1 MPRLSPAA
9 EVALL
14 ARVLHRDGY
23 DDHLAGHITYQQPDG
38 TFLTN
43 PLELAWDELRPEDIA
58 TLDADGRQIAG
69 CWTVTPAIGLHLEL
83 HRLRP
88 DITVAVHNHPTW
100 ATVWAAAHRT
110 PPIYEQTSS
119 FLAEEI
125 ALYAEYESTVIDAN
139 GARAAAE
146 AIGTAPAALLANHD
160 AVVVGDS
167 IPHVL
172 VRAVALERRCKV
184 AWQVEAIGRAHV

>member
-1 MPRLSPAA
+1 MPRLSPPA

-58 TLDADGRQIAG
+58 TLDADGSQIAG
-69 CWTVTPAIGLHLEL
+69 CWTVPPATGHHLAL

-88 DITVAVHNHPTW
+88 AITHAAHNHPTS
-100 ATVWAAAHRT
+100 ATIPAAAPPT
-110 PPIYEQTSS
+110 PPI
-119 FLAEEI
+119 
-125 ALYAEYESTVIDAN
+125 
-139 GARAAAE
+139 
-146 AIGTAPAALLANHD
+146 H
-160 AVVVGDS
+160 
-167 IPHVL
+167 
-172 VRAVALERRCKV
+172 
-184 AWQVEAIGRAHV
+184 